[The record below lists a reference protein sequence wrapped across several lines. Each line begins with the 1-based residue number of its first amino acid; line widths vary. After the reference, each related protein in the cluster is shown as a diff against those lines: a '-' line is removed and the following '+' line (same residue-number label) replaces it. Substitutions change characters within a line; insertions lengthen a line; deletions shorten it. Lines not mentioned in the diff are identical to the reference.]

1 MISSLFKIKIKMPNF
16 LRYGRFHNPPTPQ
29 ITPGAVTSM
38 VDNPT
43 DAMDALNML
52 SKAVDPVI
60 EVAPDDPDK

>member
-16 LRYGRFHNPPTPQ
+16 LRYGRFHDRPSPQ
-29 ITPGAVTSM
+29 ITSGAVTSM

-43 DAMDALNML
+43 DATNALDML